1 MIQRIRCYF
10 GKHLPR
16 VSEFVELGWW
26 YQAGHRIDG
35 DSVLVWAEIWIQGA
49 YQRRCPCCHDTR
61 RRSADAVSEEITLR
75 VPRVE
80 WEKKTL
86 PYAYFGEDGP
96 KHLKVSEL
104 GAQFERVPYSIR
116 KEQVNENPEAL

>member
-16 VSEFVELGWW
+16 VSEYIELGWW
-26 YQAGHRIDG
+26 YQAGHRVEG
-35 DSVLVWAEIWIQGA
+35 DFVLVWAEIWEQRA
-49 YQRRCPCCHDTR
+49 HQRRCPCCNDRTR
-61 RRSADAVSEEITLR
+61 SNADAVAEEITLR
-75 VPRVE
+75 VPLTE

-104 GAQFERVPYSIR
+104 GARFERVSA
-116 KEQVNENPEAL
+116 ALREESK